1 MAPRGNSRSRLLLVI
16 LLVTALFLITLDLR
30 GVSLI
35 SSTRLATQTI
45 LSPIQGFTSRLFAPI
60 GNFFSDV
67 SHLGRSGNE
76 IEALQKEN
84 EALKAKLVLQKDL
97 KGKLTQ
103 LKSVLNLAG
112 EAQYK
117 IVSARVIARGSATS
131 FSQTIT
137 IDAGSSSG
145 IARDMTV
152 ISGAGL
158 VGSVKSVTA
167 NSAVILLMSD
177 PTFRIGV
184 RVAGSQ
190 VMGILSGTGSR
201 NFELELLDATETVK
215 IGDVLLARGSDGG
228 KPFVPGI
235 PVGLVI
241 NVDSASGQLTK
252 HGRVSSYAKL
262 TSLGIVSVVIS
273 ETGGDPRDG
282 LVPPKPIATP
292 TPTVTIT
299 VTPTPSP
306 SA

>member
-30 GVSLI
+30 GVSLLT
-35 SSTRLATQTI
+35 STRTATQTI
-45 LSPIQGFTSRLFAPI
+45 FSPIQGFTSRLFSPI

-76 IEALQKEN
+76 IETLKREN
-84 EALKAKLVLQKDL
+84 QRLNEKLVLQKDL
-97 KGKLTQ
+97 KGKLMQ
-103 LKSVLNLAG
+103 LNSILKLAG

-117 IVSARVIARGSATS
+117 IVTAQVIARGNATS

-145 IARDMTV
+145 ITRDMTV
-152 ISGAGL
+152 MSGAGL
-158 VGSVKSVTA
+158 VGAVKSVTS
-167 NSAVILLMSD
+167 NSAVVLLMSD
-177 PTFRIGV
+177 PSFRIGV

-201 NFELELLDATETVK
+201 SFELELLDATETVK

-228 KPFVPGI
+228 RPFVPGI
-235 PVGLVI
+235 PVGLVTY
-241 NVDSASGQLTK
+241 VDNSSGQLTK
-252 HGRVSSYAKL
+252 HARVNSYTKL
-262 TSLGIVSVVIS
+262 TAIGVVSVVLAQ
-273 ETGGDPRDG
+273 TGGDPKDG
-282 LVPPKPIATP
+282 LVPPKPRATP
-292 TPTVTIT
+292 IPTVTIT
-299 VTPTPSP
+299 VTATPSP